1 MLIWMEI
8 TNLIYIL
15 LNNVLHKAMVQIH
28 FITKVVQSS
37 TYFDIYML
45 K

>member
-1 MLIWMEI
+1 MEI
-8 TNLIYIL
+8 TNLMYI
-15 LNNVLHKAMVQIH
+15 VKQCAHKAMGQIH
-28 FITKVVQSS
+28 LITKVVQPP

>member
-1 MLIWMEI
+1 MFYI
-8 TNLIYIL
+8 NL
-15 LNNVLHKAMVQIH
+15 NSVLHKAMGQIH
-28 FITKVVQSS
+28 FITKVVQPP